1 MKYKTYTFRAYPN
14 KTQANLIYLTFTMCR
29 YMFNTLLSL
38 VLDNFS
44 KYNSEVEQCLK
55 NKVTFDEKKFNKTH
69 KLPKI
74 STLKKAD
81 DNYAKVDSLALC
93 AEYSNLVRGMEMFYR
108 GHCKRPRFKRRNDK
122 HSYTTS
128 NVNDNIRIERR
139 KVRLPKV
146 GFVKVRGMRE
156 IPKYFKI
163 KRAIIFE
170 DKKSK
175 FYISI
180 VFEYDEKFEDENKNV
195 NEVDDTNNSTDT
207 ESKIVGLDFKIGDI
221 FVSSDYF
228 IPNYSDKYFYFLDKI
243 PISQKNVNRKNKF
256 SKNYWKATNKLRS
269 AHRKVVNIRKD
280 LLNKLSTMLAS
291 LYDYIVIEDLS
302 IKEIV
307 HKLGKGK
314 NAYNTSF
321 NSFVKKLLYK
331 FEDRVIKIDK
341 WFPSS
346 KKCSNCGNKKKHL
359 KLSQRVYICAFCG
372 NEIDRDLNAAIN
384 IRNEGMRILGM
395 V

>member
-1 MKYKTYTFRAYPN
+1 MKYTTYTFRAYPN
-14 KTQANLIYLTFTMCR
+14 KTQANLMYLTFTMCR
-29 YMFNTLLSL
+29 YMFNTLLRI

-44 KYNSEVEQCLK
+44 KYNSEVERCLK
-55 NKVTFDEKKFNKTH
+55 NKVDFDEVKFNKTH
-69 KLPKI
+69 KLPKMSVI
-74 STLKKAD
+74 KKTNED
-81 DNYAKVDSLALC
+81 YAKVDSLALC

-108 GHCKRPRFKRRNDK
+108 GHCKRPRFKGRNDK

-128 NVNDNIRIERR
+128 QVNDNIRIVGR

-156 IPKYFKI
+156 IPDYFKI
-163 KRAIIFE
+163 KRAIVFE
-170 DKKSK
+170 DKKGK

-180 VFEYDEKFEDENKNV
+180 VFEYDEKFEEN
-195 NEVDDTNNSTDT
+195 NNNKIKKS
-207 ESKIVGLDFKIGDI
+207 ESKVVGLDFKIGDI
-221 FVSSDYF
+221 FVSSNYF
-228 IPNYSDKYFYFLDKI
+228 IPKYSNKYFDFLDKI
-243 PISQKNVNRKNKF
+243 PKSQKRVNRKIKF
-256 SKNYWKATNKLRS
+256 SKNYWRETNKLRRD
-269 AHRKVVNIRKD
+269 HRKVVNIRKD
-280 LLNKLSTMLAS
+280 MLNKLSSMLAL
-291 LYDYIVIEDLS
+291 LYDYVIIEDLS

-307 HKLGKGK
+307 HKLGRGK

-331 FEDRVIKIDK
+331 FEDRVIKINK

-346 KKCSNCGNKKKHL
+346 KKCSNCGRKKKHL
-359 KLSQRVYICAFCG
+359 KLSQRVYRCAFCG

>member
-1 MKYKTYTFRAYPN
+1 MKYKTYTFRAYSN

-29 YMFNTLLSL
+29 YMFNTLLRI

-44 KYNSEVEQCLK
+44 KYNSEVEWCLK
-55 NKVTFDEKKFNKTH
+55 NKKDFDEVKFNKSH

-74 STLKKAD
+74 SVIKKANED
-81 DNYAKVDSLALC
+81 YAKIDSLALC

-108 GHCKRPRFKRRNDK
+108 GHCKRPRFKSRNDK

-128 NVNDNIRIERR
+128 QVNNNIRIEGR
-139 KVRLPKV
+139 KIRLPKV

-156 IPKYFKI
+156 IPDYFKI
-163 KRAIIFE
+163 KRAIVFE
-170 DKKSK
+170 DKKGK

-180 VFEYDEKFEDENKNV
+180 VFEYDKKFEEN
-195 NEVDDTNNSTDT
+195 DNNKSLIS
-207 ESKIVGLDFKIGDI
+207 ESKVVGLDFKIGDI

-228 IPNYSDKYFYFLDKI
+228 IPKYSNKYFDFLDKI
-243 PISQKNVNRKNKF
+243 PKSQKNVNRKCKF
-256 SKNYWKATNKLRS
+256 SKNYWKETNKLRRE
-269 AHRKVVNIRKD
+269 HRKVVNIRKD
-280 LLNKLSTMLAS
+280 MLNKLSSMLAL
-291 LYDYIVIEDLS
+291 LYDYVIIEDLS

-307 HKLGKGK
+307 YKLGKGK

-321 NSFVKKLLYK
+321 NAFVKKLLYK
-331 FEDRVIKIDK
+331 FQDRVIKINK

-346 KKCSNCGNKKKHL
+346 KKCSKCGKKKKHL
-359 KLSQRVYICAFCG
+359 KLSQRVYRCAFCG
-372 NEIDRDLNAAIN
+372 NVIDRDLNAAIN

>member
-29 YMFNTLLSL
+29 YMFNTLLRI

-44 KYNSEVEQCLK
+44 KYNSEVEWCLR
-55 NKVTFDEKKFNKTH
+55 NKVDFDEVKFNKSH
-69 KLPKI
+69 KLPKMSVI
-74 STLKKAD
+74 KKTNED
-81 DNYAKVDSLALC
+81 YAKVDSLALC

-108 GHCKRPRFKRRNDK
+108 GVCKRPRFKGRNDK

-128 NVNDNIRIERR
+128 QVNDNIRIVGR

-156 IPKYFKI
+156 IPDYFKI
-163 KRAIIFE
+163 KRAIVFE
-170 DKKSK
+170 DKKGK

-180 VFEYDEKFEDENKNV
+180 VFEYDEKFEEN
-195 NEVDDTNNSTDT
+195 DNNKSLNS
-207 ESKIVGLDFKIGDI
+207 ESKVVGLDFKIGDI

-228 IPNYSDKYFYFLDKI
+228 IPKYSNKYFKFLDKI
-243 PISQKNVNRKNKF
+243 PKSQKNVNRKCKF
-256 SKNYWKATNKLRS
+256 SKNFWKEINKLRRD
-269 AHRKVVNIRKD
+269 HRKVVNIRKD
-280 LLNKLSTMLAS
+280 MLNKLSSMLAL
-291 LYDYIVIEDLS
+291 LYGYVIIEDLS

-307 HKLGKGK
+307 YKLGRGK
-314 NAYNTSF
+314 NAYNSSF

-331 FEDRVIKIDK
+331 FEDRVIKINK

-346 KKCSNCGNKKKHL
+346 KKCSKCGKKKKHL
-359 KLSQRVYICAFCG
+359 KLSQRVYRCAFCG

>member
-29 YMFNTLLSL
+29 YMFNTLLRI

-44 KYNSEVEQCLK
+44 KYNSEVEWCLK
-55 NKVTFDEKKFNKTH
+55 NKKDFDEVKFNKTH

-74 STLKKAD
+74 SVIKKANED
-81 DNYAKVDSLALC
+81 YAKVDSLALC

-108 GHCKRPRFKRRNDK
+108 GHSKRPRFKGRNDK

-128 NVNDNIRIERR
+128 QVNDNIRIVGR

-156 IPKYFKI
+156 IPNYFKV
-163 KRAIIFE
+163 KRAIVFE
-170 DKKSK
+170 DKKGK

-180 VFEYDEKFEDENKNV
+180 VFEYDEKFEEDDNKKSL
-195 NEVDDTNNSTDT
+195 NSK
-207 ESKIVGLDFKIGDI
+207 SKVVGLDFKIGDI

-228 IPNYSDKYFYFLDKI
+228 IPKYSNKYFKFLDKI
-243 PISQKNVNRKNKF
+243 PKSQKSVNRKCKF
-256 SKNYWKATNKLRS
+256 SKNYWKETNKLRRN
-269 AHRKVVNIRKD
+269 HRKVVNIRKD
-280 LLNKLSTMLAS
+280 MLNKLSSMLAL
-291 LYDYIVIEDLS
+291 LYGYVIIEDLS

-307 HKLGKGK
+307 YKLGKGK

-321 NSFVKKLLYK
+321 NAFVKRLLYK
-331 FEDRVIKIDK
+331 FEDRVIKINK

-346 KKCSNCGNKKKHL
+346 KKCSNCGKKKKHL
-359 KLSQRVYICAFCG
+359 KLSQRVYRCAFCG
-372 NEIDRDLNAAIN
+372 NVIDRDLNAAIN

>member
-29 YMFNTLLSL
+29 YMFNTLLRI

-44 KYNSEVEQCLK
+44 KYNSEVEWCLR
-55 NKVTFDEKKFNKTH
+55 NKVDFDEVKFNKSH
-69 KLPKI
+69 KLPKMSVI
-74 STLKKAD
+74 KKTNED
-81 DNYAKVDSLALC
+81 YAKVDSLALC

-108 GHCKRPRFKRRNDK
+108 GHSKRPRFKGRNDK

-128 NVNDNIRIERR
+128 QVNDNIRIVGR

-146 GFVKVRGMRE
+146 GFVKVRRMRE
-156 IPKYFKI
+156 IPNYFKV
-163 KRAIIFE
+163 KRAIVFE
-170 DKKSK
+170 DKKGK

-180 VFEYDEKFEDENKNV
+180 VFEYDEKFEEN
-195 NEVDDTNNSTDT
+195 DNNKSLNS
-207 ESKIVGLDFKIGDI
+207 ESKVVGLDFKIGDI

-228 IPNYSDKYFYFLDKI
+228 IPKYSNKYFDFLDKI
-243 PISQKNVNRKNKF
+243 PKSQKNVNRKCKF
-256 SKNYWKATNKLRS
+256 SKNYWKKTNKLRRD
-269 AHRKVVNIRKD
+269 HRKVVNIRKD
-280 LLNKLSTMLAS
+280 MLNKLSSMLAL
-291 LYDYIVIEDLS
+291 LYGYVIIEDLS

-307 HKLGKGK
+307 YKLGRGK

-321 NSFVKKLLYK
+321 NAFVKRLLYK
-331 FEDRVIKIDK
+331 FEDRVIKINK

-346 KKCSNCGNKKKHL
+346 KKCSNCGKKKKHL
-359 KLSQRVYICAFCG
+359 KLSQRVYRCAFCG
-372 NEIDRDLNAAIN
+372 NVIDRDLNAAIN